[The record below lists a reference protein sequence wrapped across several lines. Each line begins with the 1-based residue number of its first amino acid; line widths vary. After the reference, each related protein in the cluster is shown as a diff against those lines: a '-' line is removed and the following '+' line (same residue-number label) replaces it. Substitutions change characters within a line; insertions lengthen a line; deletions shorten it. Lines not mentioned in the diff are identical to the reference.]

1 MCLFWLVFLLHFEL
15 KFIFF
20 KISNFIILFLHFKEI
35 GDNLHGNLIRDLQLD
50 YDKRLKHKEAELNDF
65 FKRERDMQVE
75 KERKKFSEKLESI
88 KAQLK
93 KDYDRLLRVS

>member
-1 MCLFWLVFLLHFEL
+1 M
-15 KFIFF
+15 
-20 KISNFIILFLHFKEI
+20 
-35 GDNLHGNLIRDLQLD
+35 HGNLIRDLQLD